1 MGLFGNSKKEINRV
15 SNIIRKR
22 IMEIDVIIK
31 ERDVNGL
38 RDLLKKEGIQ
48 YQDDDRWVNWM
59 YPELPDFMFHY
70 RKKEFLV
77 DGRMAYAGVQIFG
90 GNTLRYSVQAPSKK
104 SAAGPAAKRSAKALK
119 KALSSHPEFYD
130 LDKAKEEFDKSLK
143 GH

>member
-1 MGLFGNSKKEINRV
+1 MGLFGKSKKEIERV
-15 SNIIRKR
+15 SNVIRER
-22 IMEIDVIIK
+22 IMELDAIIK

-38 RDLLKKEGIQ
+38 RELLKKEGIQ

-77 DGRMAYAGVQIFG
+77 DGRMAYAGFQIFG
-90 GNTLRYSVQAPSKK
+90 GSTLRFSVQAPSKK

-119 KALSSHPEFYD
+119 EALSLRPEFYD
-130 LDKAKEEFDKSLK
+130 LDKAKQEFDRSLK
-143 GH
+143 DH